1 MPKVAAKDGNWRPWD
16 SVTRFLTLFP
26 PPEVSFREKGQS
38 TKSYKLSLNP
48 TNLGNNQQEFGMG
61 WGVGEGLKDREFEE
75 ESREN
80 LQEGSSNILLQN
92 LSQGRDAIRTRH
104 FLEVPYFVIS

>member
-1 MPKVAAKDGNWRPWD
+1 MA
-16 SVTRFLTLFP
+16 
-26 PPEVSFREKGQS
+26 
-38 TKSYKLSLNP
+38 
-48 TNLGNNQQEFGMG
+48 
-61 WGVGEGLKDREFEE
+61 WGVGEGLKNREFEE

-92 LSQGRDAIRTRH
+92 LSQGRDIIRTCH